1 MDSPENRYKNKI
13 ITIPNALSFFRLCLI
28 PVIVWQY
35 VGAHNYLVALYL
47 LALSG
52 LTDIADGII
61 ARNFNMI
68 SDFGKAFDP
77 VADKLTQIA
86 VLFCLVT
93 RFHMMWLPLIL
104 LIIKEVFAGVTGLMM
119 VRKGIVIGADWHG
132 KATTVLL
139 YGTMLVHLAWVNI
152 TPAVSN
158 ILIGACTAMIILSGI
173 LYGIRNLKY
182 LRSGEVAHE
191 KI

>member
-1 MDSPENRYKNKI
+1 MEKPEERYKNKI
-13 ITIPNALSFFRLCLI
+13 LTIPNGLSFFRLCLI

-35 VGAHNYLVALYL
+35 VFQHNYRIALYL

-61 ARNFNMI
+61 ARKFHMI

-86 VLFCLVT
+86 MLLCLVT
-93 RFHMMWLPLIL
+93 RFPNMRLPLL
-104 LIIKEVFAGVTGLMM
+104 LLVIKELFAGITGLMM
-119 VRKGIVIGADWHG
+119 VRKGLVLGADWHG

-139 YGTMLVHLAWVNI
+139 YAAMLIHLAWFNI
-152 TPAVSN
+152 GTALSN
-158 ILIGACTAMIILSGI
+158 ILVGACTAMILLSGI
-173 LYGIRNLKY
+173 LYGIRNLRA
-182 LRSGEVAHE
+182 LTRR
-191 KI
+191 